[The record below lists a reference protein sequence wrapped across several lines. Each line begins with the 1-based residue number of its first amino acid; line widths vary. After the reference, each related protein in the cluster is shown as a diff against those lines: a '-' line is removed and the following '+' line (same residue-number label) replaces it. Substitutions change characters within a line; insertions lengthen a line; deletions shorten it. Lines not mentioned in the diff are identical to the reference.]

1 VVGHRSGHRRTRKR
15 ERLSPVPISRS
26 MPSRSRFA
34 RMLLGG
40 AFLGV
45 VPFQIAEFDVQ
56 FVHRW
61 PIGEGAMP
69 IHRLLRALAFDP
81 EQVRELVEAYEG
93 VLAELS
99 LVDRT
104 DPVTELIAKTIID
117 CAKAGEFDRKKLH
130 DCALA
135 AIKSK

>member
-1 VVGHRSGHRRTRKR
+1 
-15 ERLSPVPISRS
+15 
-26 MPSRSRFA
+26 
-34 RMLLGG
+34 ML
-40 AFLGV
+40 
-45 VPFQIAEFDVQ
+45 
-56 FVHRW
+56 
-61 PIGEGAMP
+61 
-69 IHRLLRALAFDP
+69 IHRLLGALAFDP

-93 VLAELS
+93 VLAG